1 MLDAMISSKFA
12 IIVEYE
18 NLHSFLFNSN
28 FSLMD
33 ALGSVDICQGVFIII
48 RNKVHSTK
56 KKIKKLSIVVV

>member
-18 NLHSFLFNSN
+18 NLHSFLFDFN

-33 ALGSVDICQGVFIII
+33 ALGYVDICQGVFIII
-48 RNKVHSTK
+48 RK
-56 KKIKKLSIVVV
+56 

>member
-18 NLHSFLFNSN
+18 NLHSFLFDFN

-33 ALGSVDICQGVFIII
+33 ALGYVDICQGVFIII

-56 KKIKKLSIVVV
+56 KIKKLSIVVV